1 MTDQLKETRMLRV
14 GVSIVVLA
22 GCGRDTLDA
31 FISSRLLTLNVRTV
45 RARVAPL
52 TIRRRQ
58 RFPSGAAAHVGE
70 TLAFRGAS
78 ARVPGFL

>member
-1 MTDQLKETRMLRV
+1 MLRV

-58 RFPSGAAAHVGE
+58 RFPSGAAHVGD